1 MIQLCLLVL
10 VLVLILV
17 LVVEYER
24 RECVII
30 LVLPAESDKGAPR
43 MVEHRNNQ
51 GVEPVLTANIS
62 AL

>member
-1 MIQLCLLVL
+1 MIQLCLLV
-10 VLVLILV
+10 LV

-30 LVLPAESDKGAPR
+30 RILLAESEKGAPQ